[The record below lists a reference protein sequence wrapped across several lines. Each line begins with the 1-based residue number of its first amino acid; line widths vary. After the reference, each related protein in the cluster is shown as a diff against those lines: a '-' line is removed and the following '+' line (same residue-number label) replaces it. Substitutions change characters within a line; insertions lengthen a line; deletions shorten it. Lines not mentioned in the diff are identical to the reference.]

1 MMSKLD
7 FLSSNVNGLKSSKKR
22 IKVFQHLKQK
32 ISDNGIIFLQE
43 AHTSEDTF
51 TEWKNG
57 FPGEIFFSHG
67 LTNSWGV
74 MIGYLDNSTF
84 NANKIGKGND
94 RRILIIDAEIGDEA
108 FVLINLYNCNTGAEQ
123 LQTFQAWPVT

>member
-51 TEWKNG
+51 TE
-57 FPGEIFFSHG
+57 
-67 LTNSWGV
+67 
-74 MIGYLDNSTF
+74 
-84 NANKIGKGND
+84 
-94 RRILIIDAEIGDEA
+94 
-108 FVLINLYNCNTGAEQ
+108 
-123 LQTFQAWPVT
+123 